1 MENLENTPIWRYLVL
16 LVVVLVVL
24 VGGTWLTVKFT
35 TEHLLYQNATR
46 TAQNWAQYLA
56 ANVSDLERIAAG
68 ETPSSAS
75 TVFFKATR
83 KSGEV
88 FRYTIFN
95 RYGYS
100 ILVADRDKVTPVD
113 LSEYNVA
120 AAKAIKEDRSIVDAK
135 EGQGPDQPAYFSEA
149 YVPVRVAGRP
159 VAVVAAYVNQTA
171 EHDSYYRTFL
181 LAAVA
186 LCGLTALSF
195 GLPAIAW
202 YRRTTRKAAGR
213 PAHPVPRPP

>member
-1 MENLENTPIWRYLVL
+1 MLLKDDRSRPRNHPLDRPVGRPWNTPRTHRSGATSSSWSWSSL
-16 LVVVLVVL
+16 VL

-35 TEHLLYQNATR
+35 TDHLLYQNATR

-75 TVFFKATR
+75 TAFFKANR

-113 LSEYNVA
+113 LSEYSVA

-135 EGQGPDQPAYFSEA
+135 VGQGPDKPAYFSEA
-149 YVPVRVAGRP
+149 YVPVRVAAGQSPLSRP
-159 VAVVAAYVNQTA
+159 M
-171 EHDSYYRTFL
+171 
-181 LAAVA
+181 
-186 LCGLTALSF
+186 
-195 GLPAIAW
+195 
-202 YRRTTRKAAGR
+202 
-213 PAHPVPRPP
+213 